1 MSLNLVVVDVEL
13 QVCFGVYESIYDISL
28 VSWCFAQFVCQWHL
42 GFFKYD
48 YTPTKRGFD
57 SFFGYWL
64 GAGDYWDQSEAEM
77 YGSWGLD
84 LRNNTEVHVL
94 ALKFPLYLKSHT
106 KSDSWEPLQ
115 IPTAQY
121 LIIIVVVVIMI
132 MIIIIIGGRFRIFC
146 KRGCTTKE

>member
-1 MSLNLVVVDVEL
+1 MWNCKYALEYMNQFMTYLWFHDVLLNL
-13 QVCFGVYESIYDISL
+13 S
-28 VSWCFAQFVCQWHL
+28 VSGIWDSSSMTIPQRKEDL
-42 GFFKYD
+42 
-48 YTPTKRGFD
+48 TRGFD

-106 KSDSWEPLQ
+106 KSDS
-115 IPTAQY
+115 
-121 LIIIVVVVIMI
+121 
-132 MIIIIIGGRFRIFC
+132 
-146 KRGCTTKE
+146 

>member
-13 QVCFGVYESIYDISL
+13 QVCFGVYESIYEISL

-84 LRNNTEVHVL
+84 LRNNTEVHVH

-115 IPTAQY
+115 ILTAQY
-121 LIIIVVVVIMI
+121 LIIIVVVMI
-132 MIIIIIGGRFRIFC
+132 MIIVIIGGRFRIFC
-146 KRGCTTKE
+146 KRGCTTKK